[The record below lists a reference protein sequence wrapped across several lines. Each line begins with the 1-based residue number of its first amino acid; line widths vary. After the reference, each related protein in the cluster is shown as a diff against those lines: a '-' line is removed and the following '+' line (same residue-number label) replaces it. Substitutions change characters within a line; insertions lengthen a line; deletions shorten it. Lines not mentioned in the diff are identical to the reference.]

1 MAQKITLITGC
12 SSGIGLNL
20 AVKLGK
26 DAAKKYLVYSTMRNL
41 GKKGPLQEAAD
52 SALND
57 TILIRPLDVKSDDSV
72 KNAVSEIIN
81 EHGRIDIVVNNA
93 GIASFNPIEYSPM
106 HDIRDVLETNFFGP
120 VRVIRAVLPYMKE
133 QRSGHVINVTS
144 VAGVAGYPFYET
156 YCASKHAM
164 EGLTES
170 LAIRM
175 KSFDVKLSS
184 ILPGPVDTNINDNI
198 VEWNRL
204 PAKGEVDQV
213 TQKQLEILRIHA
225 RDHFDNMA
233 QTSDEIC
240 DVICNVIETDA
251 PNKPIRFKTG
261 EFVDSRVSKKL
272 VDFGGNTWVEFARKL
287 IEEPMDLT
295 KSEK

>member
-72 KNAVSEIIN
+72 KNAVSEIID

-133 QRSGHVINVTS
+133 HRSGHVIN